1 MAADTNVLIN
11 DAKCI
16 AECVPGGDMKL
27 AILIS
32 LFAKIAGV
40 STDTNA
46 LIDGAKCIYAC
57 VPGTDMKLSILISLA
72 SQAISGGPNGLVSCG
87 AGAPTST
94 PSSGCAMYIQT
105 DSIPPGV
112 VWQYYGGVWH

>member
-40 STDTNA
+40 SADPNT
-46 LIDGAKCIYAC
+46 LIAAANPIYCC
-57 VPGTDMKLSILISLA
+57 VPGVDMKLAILISLV
-72 SQAISGGPNGLVSCG
+72 SQAVSGGPNALVSCG
-87 AGAPTST
+87 TGAPTST
-94 PSSGCAMYIQT
+94 PASGCAFYIQT
-105 DSIPPGV
+105 DSVPPGV